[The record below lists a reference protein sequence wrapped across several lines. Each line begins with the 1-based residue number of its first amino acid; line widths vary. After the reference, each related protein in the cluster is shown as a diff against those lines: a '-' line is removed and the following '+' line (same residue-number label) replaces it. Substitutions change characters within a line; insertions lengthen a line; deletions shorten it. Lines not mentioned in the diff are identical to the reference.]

1 MKKFIALL
9 VSLTLALSMCMFT
22 TVTASAEVKYFE
34 STLFVADDF
43 EGYENGTI
51 SALSSSATG
60 VAAAIGGEVVYDETK
75 DSNVLKVKGQR
86 YCVMFAGSAT
96 INSAENIV
104 MEFDFMAPSNPV
116 ASGNPA
122 GALVSL
128 ENVSEEGAAWLANG
142 GDGLRAPYTTS
153 FTGADFIGKWYSAK
167 AYHNVATGNTEWYAG
182 PYGEE
187 LIYRGTQTT
196 NITDKS
202 KIGRVDLYNPNEICI
217 DNLKVYA
224 AESDSEARH
233 LIEKAKAAV
242 EAAEII
248 SPAPVTYPETAI
260 SDIKNAIESAEDSL
274 TFAQSAEDVAL
285 ITADFNNSYQ
295 EFLASGT
302 DKKSQVEI
310 FDADFSEAGDF
321 AGYQV
326 LFTEGDSIVEKAVVG
341 ERDALKIQSVQTNY
355 ARFIKDLNALTY
367 NKYVMKTSFRQ
378 DEKTAVHQVAT
389 VFSGLFNETNT
400 IFEIYSDGTNLNI
413 RYSDNKD
420 GYTTVNTMKSAL
432 LVADYSAD
440 VWYDIEVSFDM
451 TDRTFMVKV
460 DDTPVLT
467 DRVLWF
473 AGAGSTV
480 NPAIIRAGVF
490 AKPTQQLYVS
500 EFSLVADESAA
511 IVDAYK
517 TVGEAIPVGTGAEYM
532 RELPQTVGNYEVSYE
547 SEDFE
552 VVQDKVLGKLLAYPV
567 FGSEDYEGILVAKI
581 NVDGID
587 YRFSYKLPVKAAYT
601 GTVIDHNFNVEAGT
615 KASAIDPAYWTAGGE
630 IASVVELEGI
640 DGGMLSLNGQRT
652 LYSVPE
658 AKRAAGISVVSLK
671 FMAPEDGIT
680 DIAGHII
687 SISGQDGKGAIE
699 VCLYDGNICISP
711 GDYFDANQ
719 FPGGYATMKAPI
731 LTDYEAGKWYD
742 IKVLINF
749 DTRTYKV
756 TVDGKETLT
765 NRVVTIANPI
775 RNIGRISMRASQD
788 KQIFVDD
795 LKIYTTDFEKVVGVE
810 DFEID
815 QAVTGHAAAV
825 IYPSSFDSEGNMIA
839 DDYTFEITG
848 EDTDG
853 ITISKTG
860 AFVVEPIAKAGEY
873 TVTATSVYDPSKTVT
888 TKVTVNGTPL
898 GVPEFAFT
906 PVAEITPG
914 MTVTAKAMVGKNVEA
929 IKSNDIAIILV
940 QYDSEGKIV
949 QIKKSET
956 DLSEVAV
963 GVLAPVECSIT
974 AVGEDTTNHNV
985 RAFLVYGSV
994 INPITGSIYAI
1005 NK

>member
-34 STLFVADDF
+34 STLFIADDF

-75 DSNVLKVKGQR
+75 DSNVLKVKNQR
-86 YCVMFAGSAT
+86 YCVMFAGSAA

-122 GALVSL
+122 GALISL
-128 ENVSEEGAAWLANG
+128 ENVSEEGAGWLANG

-153 FTGADFIGKWYSAK
+153 FTGTDFIGKWYTAK
-167 AYHNVATGNTEWYAG
+167 AYHNVATGNTDWYAG
-182 PYGEE
+182 PYGGE
-187 LIYRGTQTT
+187 LTFKGTQLT

-224 AESDSEARH
+224 ATSDSEARH
-233 LIEKAKAAV
+233 LIAKAKAAV
-242 EAAEII
+242 EATEII

-295 EFLASGT
+295 EFLAQAI
-302 DKKSQVEI
+302 DKAGQKEI
-310 FDADFSEAGDF
+310 YTTDFSAESEFGSLYEIYNSVEKTNIDDRDAICLTGNAAENKYARFMTNVRDGVYYDKYVAKSSF
-321 AGYQV
+321 YQTEKGPVYQV
-326 LFTEGDSIVEKAVVG
+326 L
-341 ERDALKIQSVQTNY
+341 AL
-355 ARFIKDLNALTY
+355 
-367 NKYVMKTSFRQ
+367 
-378 DEKTAVHQVAT
+378 
-389 VFSGLFNETNT
+389 FSNGANENNT
-400 IFEIYSDGTNLNI
+400 IAEIYSDGTNLI
-413 RYSDNKD
+413 LRYSDNSS
-420 GYTTVNTMKSAL
+420 GYATCAAAKSAV
-432 LVADYSAD
+432 LVENYDAET
-440 VWYDIEVSFDM
+440 WYDFEITYDF
-451 TDRTFMVKV
+451 TDRTFMISVNGELQ
-460 DDTPVLT
+460 LT
-467 DRVLWF
+467 DRILYF
-473 AGAGSTV
+473 MGSSAKPEG
-480 NPAIIRAGVF
+480 NLMRAGVY
-490 AKPTQQLYVS
+490 ALPTGNQQLYVS
-500 EFSLVADESAA
+500 EFSLVADESAS

-517 TVGEAIPVGTGAEYM
+517 TIGEAIPVGTGAEYM

-581 NVDGID
+581 TVDGTE
-587 YRFSYKLPVKAAYT
+587 YSFSYSLPVKAAYT
-601 GTVIDHNFNVEAGT
+601 GTVIDHNFDVEAGT
-615 KASAIDPAYWTAGGE
+615 KASDIDPAYWTAGGE

-699 VCLYDGNICISP
+699 VCLHDGNICISP

-731 LTDYEAGKWYD
+731 LTNYEAGKWYD

-795 LKIYTTDFEKVVGVE
+795 LKIYTTDFEKAVGVE

-898 GVPEFAFT
+898 GVTEFAFT
-906 PVAEITPG
+906 PVTEITPG

-929 IKSNDIAIILV
+929 VKSNDIAIVLV

-949 QIKKSET
+949 QIKKGET
-956 DLSEVAV
+956 DLSEVAI
-963 GVLAPVECSIT
+963 GVLAPVECSLT

-985 RAFLVYGSV
+985 RAFLVYGSI

-1005 NK
+1005 N